1 MDYAVVVHVVLATLD
16 SPRETAIALVRQA
29 TKIALASK
37 NNTQFNTRQSPNSLL
52 CILTISNLNQ
62 IVGNT
67 NCWKS
72 FQSVISSLYFAAA
85 QETFNPEGVESGSIW
100 LPINIILQGW
110 CGYDVWDFAAEKV
123 WVCMLVEARSGQIK
137 PKLHSDPRFLD
148 GNVPEHIQLDI
159 SEWLTNHPND
169 LQESSDSSE
178 HATDLPPVFGHVA
191 VGGTFDYLHAGHR
204 ILLTCSAWLTSTRLI
219 CGVTDLNQTSLERK
233 QAYQNMQSL
242 QTRLDGVKTFLHR
255 IKRDIMYDIIPIYD
269 DYGPTLTDELIEAI
283 VCSRETI
290 RGCKLVNDLRQQGN
304 LKPLHIFIIDVIS
317 SSVGVIT
324 SQDFRSKISS
334 TYLRLH
340 MPTCPHSGLDN

>member
-72 FQSVISSLYFAAA
+72 FQSVDIFLHFAAA

-110 CGYDVWDFAAEKV
+110 CGYDVWDFAAE
-123 WVCMLVEARSGQIK
+123 
-137 PKLHSDPRFLD
+137 KLHSDPRFLD

-255 IKRDIMYDIIPIYD
+255 IKRDY
-269 DYGPTLTDELIEAI
+269 A
-283 VCSRETI
+283 
-290 RGCKLVNDLRQQGN
+290 
-304 LKPLHIFIIDVIS
+304 
-317 SSVGVIT
+317 
-324 SQDFRSKISS
+324 
-334 TYLRLH
+334 
-340 MPTCPHSGLDN
+340 